1 MEKKNLKKGI
11 YSQLIRCAVEVLHA
25 NDAIHGVCYSLCY

>member
-1 MEKKNLKKGI
+1 MEKEEFKEGHLLT
-11 YSQLIRCAVEVLHA
+11 SAVEVLHA